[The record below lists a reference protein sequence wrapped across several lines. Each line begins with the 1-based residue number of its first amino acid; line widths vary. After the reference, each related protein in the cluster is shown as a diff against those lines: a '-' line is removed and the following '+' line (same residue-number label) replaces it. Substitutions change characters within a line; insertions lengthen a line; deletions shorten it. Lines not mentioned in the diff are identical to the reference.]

1 MVRKRIGD
9 LLREEAKE
17 PVAREDAPVNE
28 ENNHKTQQD
37 NEVKEELQPVNI
49 PATKSRRSTATTT
62 ESETTVDEFKKLLQT
77 AQKTESSLQAQIT
90 DLIKQL
96 QAAQKTESS
105 LQTQITELKSQL
117 QDQKKLMKELQAQA
131 AQDKQLKT
139 ELEEAKKTILRL
151 AEVSSK
157 PPAKATPARQESKLA
172 PSKSTRTEKLPNYSD
187 PSERPNTT
195 LANKDIG
202 WFD

>member
-28 ENNHKTQQD
+28 ENDTKAKD
-37 NEVKEELQPVNI
+37 NEVKELQPVNI
-49 PATKSRRSTATTT
+49 PATKSRRSTTTTT

-96 QAAQKTESS
+96 QAAQKTETS
-105 LQTQITELKSQL
+105 LQAQITDLKAQL
-117 QDQKKLMKELQAQA
+117 QDQKKLTKELQVQA
-131 AQDKQLKT
+131 SQDNQLKS
-139 ELEEAKKTILRL
+139 ELEEAKKTILKL

-157 PPAKATPARQESKLA
+157 PPAKATPARKESNLV
-172 PSKSTRTEKLPNYSD
+172 PSKSTRSEKLPNYSD

-195 LANKDIG
+195 LGNKDIG

>member
-17 PVAREDAPVNE
+17 PVEGNGAAATA
-28 ENNHKTQQD
+28 ENDTQAK
-37 NEVKEELQPVNI
+37 EVQEELPPVNI
-49 PATKSRRSTATTT
+49 PAKSRRSTTTTT
-62 ESETTVDEFKKLLQT
+62 EPETTIDDLKKLLQT

-90 DLIKQL
+90 DL
-96 QAAQKTESS
+96 
-105 LQTQITELKSQL
+105 KSQL
-117 QDQKKLMKELQAQA
+117 QDQKKLIKDLQTQA
-131 AQDKQLKT
+131 SQEKQLKT
-139 ELEEAKKTILRL
+139 ELEEAKKTILKL

-157 PPAKATPARQESKLA
+157 PPAKATPARKESNLA
-172 PSKSTRTEKLPNYSD
+172 PSRATRTEKMPNYSD

-195 LANKDIG
+195 LGNKDIG

>member
-17 PVAREDAPVNE
+17 PVEGNGAAATPEDN
-28 ENNHKTQQD
+28 TQAK
-37 NEVKEELQPVNI
+37 EVQEELPPVNI
-49 PATKSRRSTATTT
+49 PAKSRRSTATTT
-62 ESETTVDEFKKLLQT
+62 EPETTVDDLKKLLET

-90 DLIKQL
+90 DL
-96 QAAQKTESS
+96 
-105 LQTQITELKSQL
+105 KSQL
-117 QDQKKLMKELQAQA
+117 QDQKKLIKELQTQA
-131 AQDKQLKT
+131 SHEKQLKT
-139 ELEEAKKTILRL
+139 ELEEAKKTILKL

-157 PPAKATPARQESKLA
+157 PSAKASPTKQESNLA
-172 PSKSTRTEKLPNYSD
+172 HAKSTRTEKLPNYSD

-195 LANKDIG
+195 LGNKDIG

>member
-9 LLREEAKE
+9 LLREEAQQ
-17 PVAREDAPVNE
+17 PAAREEAPVTEANNAQTNQNE
-28 ENNHKTQQD
+28 E
-37 NEVKEELQPVNI
+37 VEEKLPPETTSKI
-49 PATKSRRSTATTT
+49 ST
-62 ESETTVDEFKKLLQT
+62 ELENTVDELKKL
-77 AQKTESSLQAQIT
+77 
-90 DLIKQL
+90 L
-96 QAAQKTESS
+96 QAAQKTETS

-117 QDQKKLMKELQAQA
+117 QEQKKLVKELQAQA
-131 AQDKQLKT
+131 SQEKQLKT
-139 ELEEAKKTILRL
+139 ELEEAKKTILKL

-157 PPAKATPARQESKLA
+157 PTAKASPAKQETQLA
-172 PSKSTRTEKLPNYSD
+172 KAKSTRTEKLPNYSD